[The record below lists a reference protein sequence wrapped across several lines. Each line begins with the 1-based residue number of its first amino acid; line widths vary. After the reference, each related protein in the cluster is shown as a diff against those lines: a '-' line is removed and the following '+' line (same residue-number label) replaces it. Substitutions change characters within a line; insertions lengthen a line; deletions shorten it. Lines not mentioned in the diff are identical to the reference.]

1 MSNSRSNNR
10 RSTEV
15 FFQWAFAISP
25 FPSYLPQYFSI
36 LQQLSSSSSS
46 ITNENIGSGVGGGTN
61 NDFMYHSND
70 NIVESAEKALQ
81 LRKRRGQ
88 QQQQQQQSFIS
99 SSSSVDGM
107 DLLLGTTT
115 STSKSFEG
123 CSNNNTNIS
132 ENNNISTIDTGLS
145 RATVLLL
152 LSAHL
157 LRLLHFHGVILLIEE
172 RDGDE
177 LSRGLEF
184 DPLLLAAVSEAS
196 DTAAS
201 SLLGPSS
208 STTMDV
214 STTTLIAALP
224 SSSQGGGGETETLSL
239 QWDLLGQ
246 SISMIIMQLMLLHTM
261 MLLRRRHTT
270 TTTTTA
276 KGGMNAPTK
285 QHHSSHDSLTT
296 PSPNSR
302 SNPLLSNSSLSSL
315 RMDLGYS
322 PTDNNNNSSSSSS
335 PKMNQNSTA
344 LLISSWIQRHI
355 QRCYRAT
362 STHLLHLYSPHAI
375 LQTHSFFEYLE
386 VLLLSSLSVKL
397 IFDYHWFPQYGSHVV
412 ELLKQM
418 SIILESCLAL
428 PQAIR
433 NYRNGSTRGLSAV
446 MVVGWVA
453 GDFFKLCY
461 FLLQI
466 FGNAKK
472 NSGSGSSSGSN
483 NNVVFVWGCLFSLL
497 LDSIVG
503 VQIARHQPE
512 AVECWK
518 RSMRNLKQHWKK
530 TKNKDKDDANEQRQ
544 ESRKGGVGMLVTTCI
559 STILHWV
566 CKIRPWIKIVLLLS
580 MIIMVLITLRM
591 VFI

>member
-184 DPLLLAAVSEAS
+184 DPLLLAAVSDAS
-196 DTAAS
+196 DNAAS
-201 SLLGPSS
+201 LLVPSS
-208 STTMDV
+208 SSSTMDV

-224 SSSQGGGGETETLSL
+224 SSSRGGGGGGETETLSL

-261 MLLRRRHTT
+261 MLLRRRHTTTT

-335 PKMNQNSTA
+335 SSSPKMNQNSTA

-375 LQTHSFFEYLE
+375 LQTHSFLEYLE

-397 IFDYHWFPQYGSHVV
+397 IFDYHWFPQYGVHVV

-466 FGNAKK
+466 FGDAKK
-472 NSGSGSSSGSN
+472 NSGSGSS

-566 CKIRPWIKIVLLLS
+566 GKIQPWIKIVLLLC
-580 MIIMVLITLRM
+580 MIILVLIT
-591 VFI
+591 

>member
-1 MSNSRSNNR
+1 
-10 RSTEV
+10 
-15 FFQWAFAISP
+15 
-25 FPSYLPQYFSI
+25 
-36 LQQLSSSSSS
+36 
-46 ITNENIGSGVGGGTN
+46 
-61 NDFMYHSND
+61 MYHSND

-184 DPLLLAAVSEAS
+184 DPLLLAAVSDAA

-201 SLLGPSS
+201 SLLVPSS

-224 SSSQGGGGETETLSL
+224 SSSRGGGGGETETLSL

-261 MLLRRRHTT
+261 MLLRRRHT

-322 PTDNNNNSSSSSS
+322 PTDNNNNNSTSS

-375 LQTHSFFEYLE
+375 LQTHSFLEYLE

-397 IFDYHWFPQYGSHVV
+397 IFDYHWFPQYGVHVV

-472 NSGSGSSSGSN
+472 NSGSSSGSN

-518 RSMRNLKQHWKK
+518 RSICNLKQHWKK
-530 TKNKDKDDANEQRQ
+530 TKNKDKDDDANEQRQ

-566 CKIRPWIKIVLLLS
+566 GKIQPWIKIVLLLC
-580 MIIMVLITLRM
+580 MIILVLIT
-591 VFI
+591 

>member
-1 MSNSRSNNR
+1 VA
-10 RSTEV
+10 ST
-15 FFQWAFAISP
+15 A
-25 FPSYLPQYFSI
+25 
-36 LQQLSSSSSS
+36 
-46 ITNENIGSGVGGGTN
+46 TGGAD

-88 QQQQQQQSFIS
+88 QQQQQQQSIIS

-107 DLLLGTTT
+107 DLLLLGTT

-123 CSNNNTNIS
+123 SSNNANIS
-132 ENNNISTIDTGLS
+132 DNISSTVDTGLS

-184 DPLLLAAVSEAS
+184 DPLLLAAVSDAS

-201 SLLGPSS
+201 LLVPSS
-208 STTMDV
+208 SSMMDG

-224 SSSQGGGGETETLSL
+224 SSSRGGGGETETFSL

-270 TTTTTA
+270 TTTA

-296 PSPNSR
+296 PSPVSQ
-302 SNPLLSNSSLSSL
+302 SNPLLSNSLSSSL

-335 PKMNQNSTA
+335 SSSPKMNQNSTA
-344 LLISSWIQRHI
+344 LLLSSWIQTRI
-355 QRCYRAT
+355 QQCYRAT

-375 LQTHSFFEYLE
+375 LQTHSFIEYLE

-397 IFDYHWFPQYGSHVV
+397 IFDYHWFPQYGVHVV

-428 PQAIR
+428 PQAVR
-433 NYRNGSTRGLSAV
+433 NHRNGSTRGLSAV

-466 FGNAKK
+466 FGDAKK
-472 NSGSGSSSGSN
+472 TISSSSSGSGSSSN

-503 VQIARHQPE
+503 LQIARHQPE

-518 RSMRNLKQHWKK
+518 RSIRNIKQHWKK
-530 TKNKDKDDANEQRQ
+530 TKNKDKDDDANELRRD
-544 ESRKGGVGMLVTTCI
+544 SRIGGVGMLVTTCI

-566 CKIRPWIKIVLLLS
+566 GKIRPWVKIVLLLS